1 MPTYANTSLMHLY
14 ENFGDIWIKRETGDV
29 FVVDLCLFQ
38 IKKITARLPHPT
50 GCLVISIKI
59 LILIFYSR
67 SALAL
72 EYYPKK

>member
-29 FVVDLCLFQ
+29 VVVDLCLFQ

-50 GCLVISIKI
+50 GCLVIVNKNKI
-59 LILIFYSR
+59 
-67 SALAL
+67 
-72 EYYPKK
+72 YY